1 MRKAKNVLLKTSGIL
16 ATAMMVGTAAAAVLT
31 VSKLLIFAGAII
43 WITLLLIANEGD
55 A

>member
-1 MRKAKNVLLKTSGIL
+1 MRKIKEGIIKASGVM
-16 ATAMMVGTAAAAVLT
+16 ATALMIGTAAAAVMT
-31 VSKLLIFAGAII
+31 VSKVIIFAAAVA

>member
-1 MRKAKNVLLKTSGIL
+1 MKKAKNVLLKTSGIL
-16 ATAMMVGTAAAAVLT
+16 ATAMMIGTAAAAVMT
-31 VSKLLIFAGAII
+31 VSKVIIFAAAVA